1 LYTSPNLIGVIISTR
16 MRYAGDVACMGEMRN
31 VCLLSGKSKEKRP
44 LGGPRYSWAD
54 NIKETG
60 SKGADWILLAHD

>member
-1 LYTSPNLIGVIISTR
+1 
-16 MRYAGDVACMGEMRN
+16 MRN